1 MVWGILLLAA
11 GIFILLSIIL
21 SITSSVW
28 LVLGG
33 IAIIGGVV
41 GMIRSFPNGAGL
53 SVLGVLIVVQSL
65 GFISMGFWEFV
76 IAIIM
81 LL

>member
-1 MVWGILLLAA
+1 MVWGIILLAA

-33 IAIIGGVV
+33 IAIV
-41 GMIRSFPNGAGL
+41 G
-53 SVLGVLIVVQSL
+53 
-65 GFISMGFWEFV
+65 E
-76 IAIIM
+76 
-81 LL
+81 LLA